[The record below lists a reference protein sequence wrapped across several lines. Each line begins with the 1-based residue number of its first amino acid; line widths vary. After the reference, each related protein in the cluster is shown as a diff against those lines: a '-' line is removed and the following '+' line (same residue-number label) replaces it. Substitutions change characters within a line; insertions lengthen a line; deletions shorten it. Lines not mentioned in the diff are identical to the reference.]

1 MKARLE
7 IPEEMEALIGE
18 ELESFT
24 GLVSF
29 EKSMPGLTDIYQ
41 IIPAKGGRSPE
52 TQRMCGSGSPKRC
65 PIGTGLYCLGITSK

>member
-7 IPEEMEALIGE
+7 IPEEMEALISE

-41 IIPAKGGRSPE
+41 IIPAKGGRLPE
-52 TQRMCGSGSPKRC
+52 TPEDMRLQITQEMSHRNRAVLPR
-65 PIGTGLYCLGITSK
+65 ITSK